1 MAATVAM
8 DGAAAPVEV
17 DDDDDADAEGEEAGL
32 STVADSGRFRPTV
45 PSVVRNAMDGLGRG
59 EKALAVVARRRARR
73 APDRCG
79 PLGCIILVVVVVMAE
94 PVFSS

>member
-17 DDDDDADAEGEEAGL
+17 DGADDAEEEEAAGL
-32 STVADSGRFRPTV
+32 STVADSGRYRPTV

-59 EKALAVVARRRARR
+59 EKA
-73 APDRCG
+73 P
-79 PLGCIILVVVVVMAE
+79 
-94 PVFSS
+94 SSPSS